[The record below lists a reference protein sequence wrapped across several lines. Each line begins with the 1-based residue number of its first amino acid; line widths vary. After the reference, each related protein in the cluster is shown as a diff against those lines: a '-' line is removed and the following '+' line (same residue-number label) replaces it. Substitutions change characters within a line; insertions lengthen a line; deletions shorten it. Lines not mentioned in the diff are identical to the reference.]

1 MHVFTLD
8 KKVVAFD
15 VRLTKPIKNL
25 AAKGRVIFGMV
36 EMNEGRGMTPQLEYL
51 QPQPREYMF
60 LIGRLWPNKEKPR
73 TRHW

>member
-25 AAKGRVIFGMV
+25 AAKERVIFGMV
-36 EMNEGRGMTPQLEYL
+36 ELNEGKGYDPSTGIFTA
-51 QPQPREYMF
+51 QPREYMF
-60 LIGRLWPNKEKPR
+60 LIGRLWPDKEKPR
-73 TRHW
+73 TRH